1 MSKQR
6 SAIQCFP
13 TVRVVT
19 TILLITEEPSV
30 TYTPERLNTWGSS
43 ILQENPSNTLSS
55 LQSLTFYF
63 SVICT
68 IRFDDF
74 DILVADFSKFKLLL
88 RESLLIK
95 RDKPGEILSRTMKLF
110 LLELFDWDDSFI
122 FILSHDYQD
131 IFWYITL
138 ILLCILVELGFV

>member
-6 SAIQCFP
+6 SAIECFL

-19 TILLITEEPSV
+19 TILLITEELSI

-68 IRFDDF
+68 IGFDDF

-95 RDKPGEILSRTMKLF
+95 RDKPGEIKLF
-110 LLELFDWDDSFI
+110 LLELFD
-122 FILSHDYQD
+122 
-131 IFWYITL
+131 
-138 ILLCILVELGFV
+138 